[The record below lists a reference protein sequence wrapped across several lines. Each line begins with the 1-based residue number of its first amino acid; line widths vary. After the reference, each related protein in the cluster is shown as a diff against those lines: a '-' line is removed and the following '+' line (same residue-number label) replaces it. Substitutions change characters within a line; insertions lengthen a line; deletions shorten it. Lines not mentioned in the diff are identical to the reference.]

1 MKSYDSIIIGGGHN
15 ALVCANYLAK
25 SGQKVL
31 IIEALKKF
39 GGLAVDR
46 EFFPGYRANKASA
59 LNQFSEKIQK
69 FEKRHEFKPGIT
81 GLAQISG
88 FRGKIKNYHD
98 MSSRVKL
105 DRYYFKNWSLYLDF
119 KIFFQTAFK
128 LIRFNLS

>member
-1 MKSYDSIIIGGGHN
+1 MKIIDGKLIAKNLRQSI
-15 ALVCANYLAK
+15 AK
-25 SGQKVL
+25 RVKDLSRPP
-31 IIEALKKF
+31 
-39 GGLAVDR
+39 GLAVILVGNDPASQVYVRNKDNACR
-46 EFFPGYRANKASA
+46 EVGFY
-59 LNQFSEKIQK
+59 SEKIEK
-69 FEKRHEFKPGIT
+69 FDKRHEFKPGIT

-88 FRGKIKNYHD
+88 FRGKLDNYHD